1 MKIAA
6 TLLTLLVLSSPT
18 APAQDST
25 HLNLPEGA
33 IARLGKGRF
42 PEIQYLPDGTRL
54 IDGQMQLDAIG
65 KIVVE
70 CWSRIP
76 QHFFSAELDVYVV
89 MPNHIHGIILLG
101 TGEAKCPCLPPRS
114 QPNRRGEVSS
124 PPSPNRRSKISS
136 PTLG

>member
-6 TLLTLLVLSSPT
+6 TLLTLLVLFLPHT
-18 APAQDST
+18 PAQDTT

-33 IARLGKGRF
+33 VARLGKGRF

-54 IDGQMQLDAIG
+54 IDGQMQLNAIG

-76 QHFFSAELDVYVV
+76 QRFFSVELDVCVV
-89 MPNHIHGIILLG
+89 MPNHIHGVILLG
-101 TGEAKCPCLPPRS
+101 TGGARSPRPYDWVRIEEL
-114 QPNRRGEVSS
+114 QIRL
-124 PPSPNRRSKISS
+124 
-136 PTLG
+136 T